1 MGNKKHK
8 DENVR
13 NWEGN
18 IRDQFQKLLDI
29 DVNMAHQTPLARLLQ
44 QKSQIDNFNKNV
56 TRKSMIRYLTI
67 IIDMSKASLKMDMRP
82 NRAMVTKDLLTTF
95 MKEFTD

>member
-1 MGNKKHK
+1 MANKKYK

-29 DVNMAHQTPLARLLQ
+29 DVNMAH
-44 QKSQIDNFNKNV
+44 
-56 TRKSMIRYLTI
+56 
-67 IIDMSKASLKMDMRP
+67 
-82 NRAMVTKDLLTTF
+82 
-95 MKEFTD
+95 